1 MARFPIKNN
10 LIRMVALTAL
20 VTGGVSATS
29 HAAPRAIP
37 KEMESLFPI
46 GRTFRGVKIPSYSDN
61 NLQMVLE
68 AEEITRVD
76 AIYLDLNN
84 VLIKTYSS
92 DGSVET
98 RIVMKEARYHMVTGK
113 LFSKTPAEVKHEKFT
128 MTGEQMSFDTVE
140 EVSTMEGDVRVV
152 IPKASE
158 FTGGFGL
165 PDAGNP

>member
-1 MARFPIKNN
+1 MARFPIKNH
-10 LIRMVALTAL
+10 LIQMAALTAL
-20 VTGGVSATS
+20 VAGAIATPS
-29 HAAPRAIP
+29 HSAPRAISQ
-37 KEMESLFPI
+37 EMESLFPI

-140 EVSTMEGDVRVV
+140 EMSTMEGDVRVV
-152 IPKASE
+152 IPKATE
-158 FTGGFGL
+158 FTGGFGI
-165 PDAGNP
+165 PDPGNQ